1 MATLRSK
8 RVSFPVKMD
17 DAEEM
22 NQSDEEEEE
31 EQMLSF
37 NEMGLDNKIIH
48 AIASFGWNRPT
59 LIQEKTIPLAL
70 EGEYK
75 LLFMLISRQ

>member
-8 RVSFPVKMD
+8 KVSFPVKMD
-17 DAEEM
+17 HAEEM
-22 NQSDEEEEE
+22 DQSDEEEEE
-31 EQMLSF
+31 LMLSF

-70 EGEYK
+70 EGAYK
-75 LLFMLISRQ
+75 LLLLIFRQ